1 MNPEIDTTTE
11 LKSFLS
17 FKLADKTFA
26 LEVEKV
32 IEIIEVPKITSIPK
46 APAHMKGVIN
56 LRGQV
61 LPLIDTCVKFGLPEI
76 EPDLNTCIIV
86 IDLLLKEKTIR
97 FGAMVSQVLEVLEK
111 EEGQIHAS
119 PSIEANYNLEFVKG
133 IIKENEDFIV
143 VLDIDKTFSV
153 EEVKLMKNTNE
164 KKTKASKTK

>member
-1 MNPEIDTTTE
+1 MNYEIDTAKA

-61 LPLIDTCVKFGLPEI
+61 LPLIDTCVKFGLPAI

-111 EEGQIHAS
+111 EEDHIHAS

-153 EEVKLMKNTNE
+153 EEVKLMKNANE
-164 KKTKASKTK
+164 KKTETSKTK